1 MREAGLVDRLWLARE
16 AITLV
21 SQGTS
26 ERAAVSKIAASTPAL
41 KRERS
46 SALALVLEAVARQD
60 LLDLA
65 IQTSSPRNKFD
76 KRSLALLRLATHLL
90 LTDNVQSRSDVV
102 RALRRVASEAESP
115 RLERLLGS
123 LLANG
128 APALP
133 STATE
138 DERVGLQTHNPPW
151 WVTYCIYHFGRETA
165 IKILSAKLRPRY
177 VRVNP
182 LRNRGRSSI
191 PVELKKYSDQLLKIE
206 PGVFQLNASPS
217 VLASYFESGIFQMQD
232 LASFHAVNAAQP
244 APGEKV
250 LDLCAA
256 PGGKTASLAQLMK
269 NRGTIVSVDYSRKRM
284 ESWRREIR
292 RLGVKIATPLI
303 CDSSNLGLHE
313 DFDLVFL
320 DPPCTGTGILDRNPR
335 MKWHLS
341 AKLVQKFS
349 QLQSKMLEEAAS
361 YARLGG
367 RILYSTCSLTIE
379 ENEQVISSFLT
390 SHSDFETRPVLDGY
404 GSHGL
409 RGLSDS
415 KRFYPHV
422 DQTAG
427 YFVARLDRV
436 SGSS

>member
-1 MREAGLVDRLWLARE
+1 MEAGLVDRLWLAKE
-16 AITLV
+16 AIALV
-21 SQGTS
+21 SHGTS
-26 ERAAVSKIAASTPAL
+26 ERSAVSKMAASTPAL
-41 KRERS
+41 QRERS
-46 SALALVLEAVARQD
+46 SALALVLDVVARQD

-65 IQTSSPRNKFD
+65 IQTSNPSD
-76 KRSLALLRLATHLL
+76 KLNTRSLALLRLGAYLF
-90 LTDNVQSRSDVV
+90 LTDSLHSRSDVV
-102 RALRRVASEAESP
+102 RALRRIVSESESL
-115 RLERLLGS
+115 RLERLLGF
-123 LLANG
+123 LLAEG
-128 APALP
+128 TPALP

-138 DERVGLQTHNPPW
+138 NERVGFKTHNPPW

-177 VRVNP
+177 VRVNT

-191 PVELKKYSDQLLKIE
+191 PVGLKKYSDQLLKIE
-206 PGVFQLNASPS
+206 PGVFQLNGSPS
-217 VLASYFESGIFQMQD
+217 VLASYFESGTFQMQD
-232 LASFHAVNAAQP
+232 LASFHAVNSAQP

-284 ESWRREIR
+284 NSWRREIR
-292 RLGVKIATPLI
+292 RLGVKIASPLI
-303 CDSSNLGLHE
+303 CDSSSLGLHE
-313 DFDLVFL
+313 NFDLVFL

-335 MKWHLS
+335 MKWCLS

-361 YARLGG
+361 YARPGG
-367 RILYSTCSLTIE
+367 RVLYSTCSLTIE
-379 ENEQVISSFLT
+379 ENEQVISGFMT
-390 SHSDFETRPVLDGY
+390 SHNDFETRPVLEGY

-409 RGLSDS
+409 RGLSDCR
-415 KRFYPHV
+415 RFYPHK